1 MMIYL
6 LLTKKEYQSS
16 MSKQSGRWWIMKERI
31 KTVLDIEDSRQ
42 DDVLDIL
49 ISNVS
54 SHLKAKLGKDI
65 PKSLEFIV
73 EEITIR
79 RFNRIGT
86 EGMQSE
92 SVEGHSITF
101 YDLEKE
107 FVPYDDII
115 DDNKDRGDGK
125 RGKVM
130 FI

>member
-1 MMIYL
+1 MDEVM
-6 LLTKKEYQSS
+6 
-16 MSKQSGRWWIMKERI
+16 ERI
-31 KTVLDIEDSRQ
+31 KVVLDIEDGQQ

-54 SHLKAKLGKDI
+54 RHLKAKLGKEI
-65 PKSLEFIV
+65 PNSLEFII

-107 FVPYDDII
+107 FAPYEDII
-115 DDNKDRGDGK
+115 DDNKDDDSNGK

>member
-1 MMIYL
+1 M
-6 LLTKKEYQSS
+6 QD
-16 MSKQSGRWWIMKERI
+16 I
-31 KTVLDIEDSRQ
+31 KRNVKIVLDIEEDRQ

-49 ISNVS
+49 ISNVD

-65 PKSLEFIV
+65 PESLKFII

-107 FVPYDDII
+107 FVPYQDII
-115 DDNKDRGDGK
+115 DDNKDDEDSGK
-125 RGKVM
+125 RGKVL
-130 FI
+130 FF

>member
-1 MMIYL
+1 
-6 LLTKKEYQSS
+6 
-16 MSKQSGRWWIMKERI
+16 MKERI

-86 EGMQSE
+86 EGMHSE

-107 FVPYDDII
+107 FVRYDDII
-115 DDNKDRGDGK
+115 DDNKDDERGNK
-125 RGKVM
+125 SR
-130 FI
+130 

>member
-1 MMIYL
+1 M
-6 LLTKKEYQSS
+6 QD
-16 MSKQSGRWWIMKERI
+16 I
-31 KTVLDIEDSRQ
+31 KRNVKIVLDIEDDRQ

-54 SHLKAKLGKDI
+54 SHLKVKLGKDI
-65 PKSLEFIV
+65 PESLKFII

-101 YDLEKE
+101 YDLEQE
-107 FVPYDDII
+107 FTPYEDII
-115 DDNKDRGDGK
+115 DDNKDDASAGRM
-125 RGKVM
+125 GKVM
-130 FI
+130 FF

>member
-1 MMIYL
+1 ML
-6 LLTKKEYQSS
+6 K
-16 MSKQSGRWWIMKERI
+16 RI
-31 KTVLDIEDSRQ
+31 KTVLDIEDDKQ

-54 SHLKAKLGKDI
+54 NHLKAKLGKDI
-65 PKSLEFIV
+65 PESLDFIV

-107 FVPYDDII
+107 FTPYEDII
-115 DDNKDRGDGK
+115 NDNKDDDGIYR

-130 FI
+130 FF

>member
-1 MMIYL
+1 MI
-6 LLTKKEYQSS
+6 
-16 MSKQSGRWWIMKERI
+16 ERI
-31 KTVLDIEDSRQ
+31 KTLLNIEDSQQ

-54 SHLKAKLGKDI
+54 SHLKAKLGKEI

-107 FVPYDDII
+107 FTPYEDII
-115 DDNKDRGDGK
+115 DDNKDDNSNGK